1 MKKLWILQ
9 PVDDSAAPWLSFHNC
24 MFGFVVRALHEDEA
38 RTLSA
43 KQAGDEGPDAWL
55 SSRLSS
61 CVELNGDGRSGV
73 VLGSYNRAQ

>member
-9 PVDDSAAPWLSFHNC
+9 PVDDSAAPWLSFHDC
-24 MFGFVVRALHEDEA
+24 MFEFVVRASNEEEA
-38 RTLSA
+38 RTQAA

>member
-1 MKKLWILQ
+1 
-9 PVDDSAAPWLSFHNC
+9 
-24 MFGFVVRALHEDEA
+24 MFGFVVRAMHEDEA

-61 CVELNGDGRSGV
+61 CIELNSDGRSEV
-73 VLGSYNRAQ
+73 ILAAYNRAQ